1 MNNKIAKI
9 VLHFLLISIG
19 TLFFYAIF
27 TLAKQV
33 DEMSKLEAF
42 LLSLICSLL
51 TVFVR
56 TEQIVN
62 LFKKKNYNRF
72 IERFQFC

>member
-9 VLHFLLISIG
+9 VLHLLLISLG

-27 TLAKQV
+27 TLAKPV
-33 DEMSKLEAF
+33 EEMSKLKA
-42 LLSLICSLL
+42 LVLSLVCSLL

-62 LFKKKNYNRF
+62 LFKKKKL
-72 IERFQFC
+72 E

>member
-9 VLHFLLISIG
+9 VLNLLLISIG
-19 TLFFYAIF
+19 TLFFYALF
-27 TLAKQV
+27 TLAKPV
-33 DEMSKLEAF
+33 DEMSKLKAF

-51 TVFVR
+51 TAFVR

-62 LFKKKNYNRF
+62 LFKKKKL
-72 IERFQFC
+72 E

>member
-9 VLHFLLISIG
+9 VLHLLLISIG

-27 TLAKQV
+27 TLAKPV
-33 DEMSKLEAF
+33 KEMSKPMAF
-42 LLSLICSLL
+42 LLSLTCSLL

-62 LFKKKNYNRF
+62 LFKKKKSN
-72 IERFQFC
+72 

>member
-9 VLHFLLISIG
+9 VLYLLLLSIG

-27 TLAKQV
+27 TLAKPV
-33 DEMSKLEAF
+33 EEMSKLKA
-42 LLSLICSLL
+42 LMLSLVCSLL
-51 TVFVR
+51 TVFIR

-62 LFKKKNYNRF
+62 LFKKKKL
-72 IERFQFC
+72 E

>member
-9 VLHFLLISIG
+9 VLYLLLLSIG
-19 TLFFYAIF
+19 TLFYYAIF
-27 TLAKQV
+27 NLAKPV
-33 DEMSKLEAF
+33 VEMSKLKAF

-51 TVFVR
+51 TVFIR

-62 LFKKKNYNRF
+62 LFKKKKL
-72 IERFQFC
+72 E

>member
-9 VLHFLLISIG
+9 VLHLLLISIG
-19 TLFFYAIF
+19 TLVFYGIF
-27 TLAKQV
+27 TLAKPV
-33 DEMSKLEAF
+33 DEMSKLKAF
-42 LLSLICSLL
+42 LLSLICSLI

-62 LFKKKNYNRF
+62 LFKEKKS
-72 IERFQFC
+72 E

>member
-9 VLHFLLISIG
+9 VLHLLLISIG
-19 TLFFYAIF
+19 TLFFYALF
-27 TLAKQV
+27 TLAKPV
-33 DEMSKLEAF
+33 DEMSKLKAF

-62 LFKKKNYNRF
+62 LFKKKKL
-72 IERFQFC
+72 E

>member
-1 MNNKIAKI
+1 MNNKISKI
-9 VLHFLLISIG
+9 VLHLLLISIG

-27 TLAKQV
+27 TLAKTV
-33 DEMSKLEAF
+33 VEMSKLKA
-42 LLSLICSLL
+42 LMLSLVCSLL

-62 LFKKKNYNRF
+62 LFKKKKSN
-72 IERFQFC
+72 

>member
-9 VLHFLLISIG
+9 VLHLLLISIG
-19 TLFFYAIF
+19 TLVFYAIF
-27 TLAKQV
+27 TLAKPV
-33 DEMSKLEAF
+33 VEMSKLKAF

-56 TEQIVN
+56 TEQIIN
-62 LFKKKNYNRF
+62 LFKKKKL
-72 IERFQFC
+72 E

>member
-9 VLHFLLISIG
+9 VLHLLLISIG
-19 TLFFYAIF
+19 TLFFYALF
-27 TLAKQV
+27 TLAKPV
-33 DEMSKLEAF
+33 DEMSKLKAF

-62 LFKKKNYNRF
+62 LFKKKKSN
-72 IERFQFC
+72 